1 MAFGFSKTRLS
12 PIAIDFGADSI
23 KLLQIVPG
31 DPPQLVAAAS
41 ALVPEDARKDPQA
54 RQVFMAD
61 ALRQLLRSQ
70 PFKGKKVICSLP
82 AYQTLVHHL
91 EVPRTDEA
99 DLLAQVKM
107 QLRQRL
113 EVEPGKMVIRHF
125 PITQVMRDGAAL
137 QEVLCLAAGRDTV
150 MNYVQMCAKAKLD
163 VVGMHGEQMA
173 ILRAFDHL
181 HRGDEQRALCFI
193 DIGSAATKVVI
204 AHGRKIVFAKTIHI
218 AGDHMTRQVAGM
230 REMNF
235 TDARATRIAEA
246 DNPQAASPSSAAS
259 PAGSAINAPTGLA
272 MLDAR
277 TQPRQAPAAAA
288 EGELG
293 ADTLECLVDELQLCL
308 RYHQTLFP
316 KHPIEKLVFLGGE
329 AKQVKTCQ
337 TIARALRVAAQL
349 GDPLARLSRVG
360 SGKAVLNVDMDQ
372 PQPGWAVPMGLCLSE
387 ANL

>member
-31 DPPQLVAAAS
+31 DPPQLVAAAA
-41 ALVPEDARKDPQA
+41 ALVPEDARKDPHA
-54 RQVFMAD
+54 RQAFMAD

-70 PFKGKKVICSLP
+70 PFKGKKAICSLP

-91 EVPRTDEA
+91 EIPRTDEA
-99 DLLAQVKM
+99 DLAAQVKM

-113 EVEPGKMVIRHF
+113 EVEPSKMVIRHF

-137 QEVLCLAAGRDTV
+137 QEVLCLAAGRDSV
-150 MNYVQMCAKAKLD
+150 MSYVQMCAKAKLD

-193 DIGSAATKVVI
+193 DVGSAATKVVI

-218 AGDHMTRQVAGM
+218 AGDHMTRQIAGA
-230 REMNF
+230 RKLDF
-235 TDARATRIAEA
+235 LDARATRIAEA
-246 DNPQAASPSSAAS
+246 ADPRAAGPTPTAHMPASDAA
-259 PAGSAINAPTGLA
+259 GPTGLA

-277 TQPRQAPAAAA
+277 TKAQQAQPCAAS
-288 EGELG
+288 EIN
-293 ADTLECLVDELQLCL
+293 ADTMECLVDELQLCL

-349 GDPLARLSRVG
+349 GDPLARLARVG
-360 SGKAVLNVDMDQ
+360 SSKTASNVDLDQ